1 MNATTTVASIPA
13 SGEAATVEK
22 IPLVAPLPPR
32 PRTRSQTSPTPR
44 SFHTVP
50 ASPPVRS
57 PTKIHVA
64 NVSRVIEFPLPLGT
78 RPPPAPLQIAL
89 DLDRYH
95 VINYITSREYI
106 TMKPRWRAGRHRRDG
121 MFTEKTRVLLILSQ
135 DILDRARVCA
145 GRATATLKLP
155 VSLQI
160 VLRALI
166 EEGLK
171 RDDHPALLANVEG
184 QAKAVRH
191 KRSMARREGAAGERR
206 SLRSGTPRAPSG
218 RGRRRRRK

>member
-1 MNATTTVASIPA
+1 MADN
-13 SGEAATVEK
+13 K
-22 IPLVAPLPPR
+22 
-32 PRTRSQTSPTPR
+32 
-44 SFHTVP
+44 
-50 ASPPVRS
+50 
-57 PTKIHVA
+57 TK
-64 NVSRVIEFPLPLGT
+64 
-78 RPPPAPLQIAL
+78 
-89 DLDRYH
+89 
-95 VINYITSREYI
+95 
-106 TMKPRWRAGRHRRDG
+106 
-121 MFTEKTRVLLILSQ
+121 VLLILSQ
-135 DILDRARVCA
+135 DALDRARVFA
-145 GRATATLKLP
+145 GRATITLKLP

-218 RGRRRRRK
+218 RGRQRRRK